1 MQRILARTGITLGG
15 LALAVGSATVMA
27 PTAQSAG
34 TSTIARFEGKTIDLS
49 EDWGAAKACNVQQGV
64 IECFRTA
71 EKSDARAAQQAKT
84 ASPSAALGYCSTPLR
99 LYEHA
104 NFNLSPFP
112 EGRIL
117 SFYDSG
123 YWQNLGDYGFNDQT
137 SSYRTG
143 SCATSFAKDNDGRGT
158 NPSNVFV
165 GAWQSDGRMGGGTW
179 NDLLSSVYLY

>member
-1 MQRILARTGITLGG
+1 MQRILAKAGITLGG

-27 PTAQSAG
+27 PTAEAGG
-34 TSTIARFEGKTIDLS
+34 TSTIALFEGKTIDLS
-49 EDWGAAKACNVQQGV
+49 KDWGAAKACNVQRGV
-64 IECFRTA
+64 INCFRTA
-71 EKSDARAAQQAKT
+71 KESDAKAAQQAKT
-84 ASPSAALGYCSTPLR
+84 ASPSIAQGYCSTPLR

-104 NFNLSPFP
+104 NFNTSPFP

-123 YWQNLGDYGFNDQT
+123 YWQNLDLWRFNDQT
-137 SSYRTG
+137 SSYKTG
-143 SCATSFAKDNDGRGT
+143 NCATSFAKDNDGRGT

-165 GAWQSDGRMGGGTW
+165 QAWQSDGYMGGGSW